1 MGRRFTLTEKRTMP
15 RNGHT
20 RTQMR
25 LAYVENM
32 VAEKTKKPLYTEII
46 EPDENGDPVVTQQR
60 ASRKVRRRVAHQ
72 TRLRNDGRPRFEQ
85 PPRIEIW
92 QRIIQGSLTKD
103 AT

>member
-32 VAEKTKKPLYTEII
+32 VDEKTKKPLYTEII

-60 ASRKVRRRVAHQ
+60 ACRKVRRRVAHQ
-72 TRLRNDGRPRFEQ
+72 TRLRNDGKFGGQQPRN
-85 PPRIEIW
+85 IAIW
-92 QRIIQGSLTKD
+92 QAIMEKST
-103 AT
+103 T